1 MTKPDEDVFTPPTK
15 RAGLSKRGPERCP
28 WSPCPC
34 DGARAARLRRGALG
48 MPEGS
53 VRTVGESVTAFLT
66 DEKLAISRERKL
78 SGRPNDGSSGVEKF
92 PIRPEFS

>member
-1 MTKPDEDVFTPPTK
+1 
-15 RAGLSKRGPERCP
+15 
-28 WSPCPC
+28 
-34 DGARAARLRRGALG
+34 